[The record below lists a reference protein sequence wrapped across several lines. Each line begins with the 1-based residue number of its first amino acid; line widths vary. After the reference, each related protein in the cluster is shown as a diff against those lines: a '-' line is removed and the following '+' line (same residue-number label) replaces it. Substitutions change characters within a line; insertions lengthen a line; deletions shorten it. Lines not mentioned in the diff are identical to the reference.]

1 MQHFRDELLEDAQNP
16 ESLFRTSV
24 DSALGNSIR
33 AVRGALDKPLQL
45 QPGPSAL
52 RDLKNYEAKVGGIRK
67 LVRLEKEV
75 EHRRKAREDAI
86 AAGEAPVN
94 RKKAAEEWIVM
105 MKKAGSNARGT
116 GVRAAESDKPVE
128 PFQRVVHRDVAFRN
142 NKEVQ
147 RYFVRGERA
156 DFASA
161 DELPA
166 IQQLPS
172 PERGIVPDIDRGGKH
187 QIFSGNRRTNRFSY
201 TKVPLHEAIQAAPS
215 GPPRGT

>member
-86 AAGEAPVN
+86 TAGEAPVN

-105 MKKAGSNARGT
+105 IST
-116 GVRAAESDKPVE
+116 D
-128 PFQRVVHRDVAFRN
+128 H
-142 NKEVQ
+142 
-147 RYFVRGERA
+147 
-156 DFASA
+156 
-161 DELPA
+161 
-166 IQQLPS
+166 
-172 PERGIVPDIDRGGKH
+172 GG
-187 QIFSGNRRTNRFSY
+187 
-201 TKVPLHEAIQAAPS
+201 
-215 GPPRGT
+215 